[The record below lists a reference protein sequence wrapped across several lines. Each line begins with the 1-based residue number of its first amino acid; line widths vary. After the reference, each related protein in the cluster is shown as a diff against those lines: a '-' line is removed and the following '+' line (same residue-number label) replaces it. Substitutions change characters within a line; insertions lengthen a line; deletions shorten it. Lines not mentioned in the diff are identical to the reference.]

1 MLVNHPLVIS
11 FVLQILEKEKTILIE
26 LLIFLKDNLALQPKN
41 YIYIIHSKN
50 ILKAFSWVKI
60 FKYLRGN
67 LQSITQISSI
77 KSIAYNSYHKHYL
90 ILVFVLPKRAPQ
102 TLSGLCSRIEA
113 FAVYQHMETALYTV
127 SFSWISVHF
136 IFLNNLFGDILFQL
150 DPQRVLYAFHSK
162 WRGTNAS

>member
-1 MLVNHPLVIS
+1 MVKLSNFLVIILLQVLVLKLKFESSLDLKFWSTVSEWVNHPLVIS

-67 LQSITQISSI
+67 LQSIT
-77 KSIAYNSYHKHYL
+77 
-90 ILVFVLPKRAPQ
+90 
-102 TLSGLCSRIEA
+102 
-113 FAVYQHMETALYTV
+113 
-127 SFSWISVHF
+127 
-136 IFLNNLFGDILFQL
+136 
-150 DPQRVLYAFHSK
+150 
-162 WRGTNAS
+162 